1 MAIFPYFMQWKCHY
15 VGGWMVQ
22 KSLKTPLRN
31 TKMALNPTW
40 KNILTIPELSWII
53 LNIIVVF
60 LQTST
65 RNFARSPPAKRA
77 IHSRLSAASNTAAS
91 NDGKRASNQASNKVR
106 LSSRIEFQVMHFR
119 LKWCIIVSLLCKLG
133 IQTKAIGFN
142 GQIFCIFWHLNT
154 FCWQN

>member
-1 MAIFPYFMQWKCHY
+1 MVKSEIQKFFFVTVLPTVDLGAIECKILSSKWL
-15 VGGWMVQ
+15 
-22 KSLKTPLRN
+22 SLILGLVAWLKFTLAP
-31 TKMALNPTW
+31 LNPVHYLYSLPNL
-40 KNILTIPELSWII
+40 KKIILNISECYWFF

-106 LSSRIEFQVMHFR
+106 VNSRIEF
-119 LKWCIIVSLLCKLG
+119 
-133 IQTKAIGFN
+133 
-142 GQIFCIFWHLNT
+142 
-154 FCWQN
+154 